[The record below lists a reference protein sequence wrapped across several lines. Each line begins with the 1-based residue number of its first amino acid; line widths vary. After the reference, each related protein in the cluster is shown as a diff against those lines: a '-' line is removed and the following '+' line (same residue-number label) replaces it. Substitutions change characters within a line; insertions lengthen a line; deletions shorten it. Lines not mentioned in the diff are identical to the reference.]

1 MSRPAPE
8 FTGILRRNIIRMPE
22 AIRSATGIIV
32 LGKRI
37 KSLLFTTD
45 VALIRNHNADA
56 VIAVYPF
63 TPQPIINHS
72 LILAADVPIFC
83 GIGGGATTGRRCID
97 IARDA
102 EFHGALG
109 VVVNAPA
116 SDRLV
121 ARLKR
126 LLEIPVIV
134 TVVWEHEDIR
144 ARLDAGAD
152 ILNISGAGNTT
163 AIVRRIRE
171 LDREIPVIATG
182 GRTDEEILETVAAG
196 ANAITYTPP
205 TPGELFRGVM
215 QRYREAKRQEG
226 GGAE

>member
-1 MSRPAPE
+1 MSDPPPE
-8 FTGILRRNIIRMPE
+8 FTGILRRNIIRMPP
-22 AIRSATGIIV
+22 AIGAASGIVV
-32 LGKRI
+32 LGKTI

-45 VALIRNHNADA
+45 VALIRNHNANA

-83 GIGGGATTGRRCID
+83 GVGGGVTGGRRCVD

-109 VVVNAPA
+109 VVLNAPTP
-116 SDRLV
+116 DRLIT
-121 ARLKR
+121 RLKR
-126 LLEIPVIV
+126 TLEIPVIV
-134 TVVWEHEDIR
+134 TVGSILEDVK

-152 ILNISGAGNTT
+152 ILNVSGAVNTPE
-163 AIVRRIRE
+163 IIRRIRE
-171 LDREIPVIATG
+171 VSREVPIIATG
-182 GRTDEEILETVAAG
+182 GRSDPEILSTIEAG

-215 QRYREAKRQEG
+215 ERYRERSRGGEG
-226 GGAE
+226 AG